1 MIKKLLITVCT
12 TLCCSFLYG
21 KQDWKIVW
29 NDEFDYSGAPDN
41 SKWSFDT
48 EGNNW
53 NWGNEEAQNYTP
65 ADKRNAWVED
75 GNLIIEARKEQYQWY
90 GDGETK
96 QYTSARLRT
105 LGKGDWTYG
114 KVEVKALLPTGR
126 GMWPAIWM
134 LPSEEKYGGWP
145 SSGELD
151 IMENVGFDPDKIH
164 CNIHTEAYNHK
175 MGTNKGNTVSTTAPS
190 QNWHVYSMEWDADKV
205 IFFLDGEQ
213 VFRFDNEHKTYKEW
227 PYDQKFHL
235 LLNIA
240 VGGGWG
246 GEQGID
252 DAIFPQRML
261 VDYVRVYEYG
271 EVADEPVDGVLSLK
285 TNITEKICQNED
297 AELII
302 DTTGTGSLLHP
313 EDLSIKIIETLADG
327 KINDIDMS
335 NSFITNGLIHVIVNP
350 SKDATYTT
358 TISYREQKKE
368 ASSSV
373 KVTER
378 PNSFITGRLAACE
391 GEKTEFETQESSVY
405 KYEWYDSYSNKLGE
419 NSTLEIIAEESM
431 DIILKTTY
439 NSCEKSDTVYLKVY
453 SRPVIASVDS
463 IGPKDVKVE
472 LISGLGQ
479 APYSFYINNDNARPT
494 ESDEFYDLTPRDYI
508 VKVVDAKGCVSEKY
522 AFTIKEQTAVDNI
535 AASNI
540 AVYVNGNN
548 IQIVGAVDGTSFRLL
563 DAKGICMIDG
573 KISGDGIIIAS
584 SLDNGIYYIMIEGKA
599 YPIIKR

>member
-1 MIKKLLITVCT
+1 MIKKLLLTVCT
-12 TLCCSFLYG
+12 TLCCTFLYG

-53 NWGNEEAQNYTP
+53 DWGNNEAQNYTP
-65 ADKRNAWVED
+65 ESNKNAWVED
-75 GNLIIEARKEQYQWY
+75 GNLIIEARKEKYTWY
-90 GDGETK
+90 GDNQTK
-96 QYTSARLRT
+96 DYTSARLLT
-105 LGKGDWTYG
+105 KGKGDWLYG
-114 KVEVKALLPTGR
+114 KVEVKALLPSGK

-134 LPSEEKYGGWP
+134 LSTDDTYGGWP
-145 SSGELD
+145 NSGELD
-151 IMENVGFDPDKIH
+151 IMENVGHDPLSIH

-175 MGTNKGNTVSTTAPS
+175 MGTNKGNTVTTTDPS
-190 QNWHVYSMEWDADKV
+190 QNWHIYSMEWDEDKV

-213 VFRFDNEHKTYKEW
+213 VFRFDNEHKTSAQW
-227 PYDQKFHL
+227 PYDKKFHL

-240 VGGGWG
+240 VGGSWG

-252 DAIFPQRML
+252 DGIFPQRML

-271 EVADEPVDGVLSLK
+271 EVEDEPADGVLSLK
-285 TNITEKICQNED
+285 TSITEKICQNED

-313 EDLSIKIIETLADG
+313 EDLSIKIMETLADG

-494 ESDEFYDLTPRDYI
+494 ESDEFYNLTPRDYI

-540 AVYVNGNN
+540 AVYGNGNN
-548 IQIVGAVDGTSFRLL
+548 IKIIGAVDGTSFRLL
-563 DAKGICMIDG
+563 DAKGICIMDG